1 MEQPNHRLKIYLLLT
16 LVFVNVFI
24 WYSVFFENRSGELT
38 VAYLNVGQGDAI
50 FIEASNGNQVL
61 IDGGPPSGRVLS
73 ELGEVMP
80 FYDRDIDVVIATH
93 PDQDHIG
100 GLPEVFRRYRVGVL
114 FEPGISSENGD
125 YLALEQS
132 GKVAGAQ
139 KILARAGM
147 KIYLDKNAILEIF
160 YPDGDLPGRID
171 TNRASVVVRLTYGKE
186 SFLFTGDL
194 PKEEEEFLV
203 KRYGNI
209 LHSSVLKFG
218 HHGSRTSTS
227 EMFLADVA
235 PEYGVVSAGLE
246 NKYGHPNKE
255 TLNLA
260 QKYHIPVLRTD
271 LNGRIVF
278 TTDGKTLT
286 YVVQK

>member
-1 MEQPNHRLKIYLLLT
+1 MKPVRHRVKIYSLLF
-16 LVFVNVFI
+16 LVVANFFL
-24 WYSVFFENRSGELT
+24 WYVVTIENHTGKVT
-38 VAYLNVGQGDAI
+38 VAFLDIGQGDAI

-132 GKVAGAQ
+132 GKGAGAQ

-147 KIYLDKNAILEIF
+147 KIYLDKNTILEIF
-160 YPDGDLPGRID
+160 YPEGDLPGRID
-171 TNRASVVVRLTYGKE
+171 TNRASVVVQLTYGKE

-235 PEYGVVSAGLE
+235 PEYGVVSAGSE

-260 QKYHIPVLRTD
+260 EKYHIPVLRTD
-271 LNGRIVF
+271 LEGRIVF

-286 YVVQK
+286 YRMQK